1 MKNTFKLLG
10 IIAIV
15 AVIGF
20 SFAACG
26 GDDDGGSSGGDGGG
40 SGGISGGT
48 ITYPDGIADANKPID
63 FSFLAHDERP
73 ISTMI
78 NEPASVTI
86 SGNKLNINLG
96 TPKDSYLRVWNNQGP
111 SSYDNYNVT
120 ATPAD
125 AKLFFNE
132 LFAIFSTV
140 DQKYWLVCQKGNG
153 IYNRN
158 DGACL
163 VYAEKDLTIKG
174 SYQYSKGSDV
184 YNGVYNV
191 SLKKGWNYV
200 IVSNNRTERIV
211 NYTASTKLPDGFYW
225 VVFNREQIT
234 NQ

>member
-1 MKNTFKLLG
+1 MKNTFKVLG

-26 GDDDGGSSGGDGGG
+26 GDDDDGSNGGGGGG

-48 ITYPDGIADANKPID
+48 VTYPDGIADANKPID
-63 FSFLAHDERP
+63 FSFTAYYEQP

-96 TPKDSYLRVWNNQGP
+96 TPKDSYLGVWNYNG
-111 SSYDNYNVT
+111 SAYDNYDVT

-125 AKLFFNE
+125 AKLFINE
-132 LFAIFSTV
+132 SFFIFSTV

-158 DGACL
+158 DGAGL
-163 VYAEKDLTIKG
+163 VYADKDVIIKG
-174 SYQYSKGSDV
+174 SYQYSKGNDA
-184 YNGVYNV
+184 VYNV

-200 IVSNNRTERIV
+200 ISSNNRTERIT